1 MFKELK
7 EKMMYLVNK
16 RVAKLQ
22 RAVEI
27 HRNLTIEK
35 KNNRKKNL

>member
-7 EKMMYLVNK
+7 EKMIYLVNK
-16 RVAKLQ
+16 RVAELQ

-27 HRNLTIEK
+27 NRNLTIDK
-35 KNNRKKNL
+35 